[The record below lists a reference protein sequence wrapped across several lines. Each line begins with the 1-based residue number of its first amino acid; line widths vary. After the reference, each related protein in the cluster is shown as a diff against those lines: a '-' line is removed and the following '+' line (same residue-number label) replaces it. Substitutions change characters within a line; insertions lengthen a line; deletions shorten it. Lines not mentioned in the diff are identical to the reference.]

1 MDRYTGLTSNEER
14 EEAMKETIH
23 EEAFNALTSGKD
35 YSTDELTIYY
45 SNVIIEIE
53 SDIDSD
59 EWAELVFKMSQ
70 KDDSAI
76 DKFIELLESK
86 VEELIEIGL
95 K

>member
-1 MDRYTGLTSNEER
+1 MDRYTELTPGEER
-14 EEAMKETIH
+14 EETMKETIR

-35 YSTDELTIYY
+35 YSTDELTVYY
-45 SNVIIEIE
+45 SDVIIEIE

-59 EWAELVFKMSQ
+59 EWSELVFKMSQ

-76 DKFIELLESK
+76 AKFIELLESK
-86 VEELIEIGL
+86 VNELIEIGL

>member
-1 MDRYTGLTSNEER
+1 MDRYTELTPGEER
-14 EEAMKETIH
+14 EETMKETIR

-76 DKFIELLESK
+76 AKFIELLESK